1 MTKISEFD
9 ELNQEHMTALFDALR
24 ERCLKNDNFKR
35 QNMYVYDWRLAQK
48 YKVFANR
55 HIPYG
60 VFAKMPELFNVNN
73 IPHVVGVP
81 RPCRYTFCQLYRNV
95 GADNVRRVMYNNR
108 RQKWLDSLGDENVV
122 S

>member
-9 ELNQEHMTALFDALR
+9 ELNQEHMTALFQALK
-24 ERCLKNDNFKR
+24 ERCSKDANFKR
-35 QNMYVYDWRLAQK
+35 QNMYVYDWRLGRK
-48 YKVFANR
+48 FDVFTNR
-55 HIPYG
+55 HIQYG

-73 IPHVVGVP
+73 MPEVAGIP

-95 GADNVRRVMYNNR
+95 GADNVRRAMYNNR

>member
-9 ELNQEHMTALFDALR
+9 ELNQEHMTALLSALR
-24 ERCLKNDNFKR
+24 ERCLKNANFKR

-81 RPCRYTFCQLYRNV
+81 PLSVYILSTL
-95 GADNVRRVMYNNR
+95 
-108 RQKWLDSLGDENVV
+108 
-122 S
+122 

>member
-9 ELNQEHMTALFDALR
+9 EQNQEHMTALFQALCEKCSKDA
-24 ERCLKNDNFKR
+24 NFKR

-48 YKVFANR
+48 FSVFNNR
-55 HIPYG
+55 HIQFG
-60 VFAKMPELFNVNN
+60 TFAKMADLFNVNN
-73 IPHVVGVP
+73 LTDGGVA
-81 RPCRYTFCQLYRNV
+81 RAYRYTFTSIYRNV

>member
-9 ELNQEHMTALFDALR
+9 ELNQEHMTALFEALR
-24 ERCLKNDNFKR
+24 ERCSRDATFKR
-35 QNMYVYDWRLAQK
+35 RNMYVYDWRLAQQHAI
-48 YKVFANR
+48 FTNR
-55 HIPYG
+55 HISYG
-60 VFAKMPELFNVNN
+60 TFAKMADLFNVKNM
-73 IPHVVGVP
+73 PHVVGLP

-95 GADNVRRVMYNNR
+95 GADNFRRVMYNNR

>member
-9 ELNQEHMTALFDALR
+9 ELNQEHMTALFQALQ
-24 ERCLKNDNFKR
+24 ERCSKNADFKR
-35 QNMYVYDWRLAQK
+35 QNMYVYDWRLSRK
-48 YKVFANR
+48 YNVFNNR

-60 VFAKMPELFNVNN
+60 IFAKMPELFNVNN
-73 IPHVVGVP
+73 MPHVVGVP
-81 RPCRYTFCQLYRNV
+81 RPCRYIFCQLYRNV

>member
-9 ELNQEHMTALFDALR
+9 ELNQEHMTALFQALK
-24 ERCLKNDNFKR
+24 ERCSKDANFKR
-35 QNMYVYDWRLAQK
+35 QNMYVYDWRLARK
-48 YKVFANR
+48 YKVFESR
-55 HIPYG
+55 HIQYG
-60 VFAKMPELFNVNN
+60 VFAKMAELFNVNN
-73 IPHVVGVP
+73 MPSVVGYP

>member
-9 ELNQEHMTALFDALR
+9 ELNQEHMTALFQALR
-24 ERCLKNDNFKR
+24 EKCSKDANFKR
-35 QNMYVYDWRLAQK
+35 QNMYVYDWRLSRQ
-48 YKVFANR
+48 YDVFKNR
-55 HIPYG
+55 HIQYG
-60 VFAKMPELFNVNN
+60 VFAKMPELFNVKNMPQVAG
-73 IPHVVGVP
+73 IP

>member
-9 ELNQEHMTALFDALR
+9 ELNQEHMSALFQALC
-24 ERCLKNDNFKR
+24 EKCFKEPDFK
-35 QNMYVYDWRLAQK
+35 QKNMYVYEWRLAKK

-55 HIPYG
+55 HVQYG
-60 VFAKMPELFNVNN
+60 TFAKMAELFNVKNM
-73 IPHVVGVP
+73 PHLVGVP
-81 RPCRYTFCQLYRNV
+81 RPCRYTFCTLYRNV
-95 GADNVRRVMYNNR
+95 GAENVRRVMYNNR

>member
-9 ELNQEHMTALFDALR
+9 ELNQEHMTALFQALQ
-24 ERCLKNDNFKR
+24 ERCSKNADFKR
-35 QNMYVYDWRLAQK
+35 QNMYVYDWRLGQK
-48 YKVFANR
+48 YKEFNNR
-55 HIPYG
+55 HIQFG
-60 VFAKMPELFNVNN
+60 TFAKMAELFNVNN
-73 IPHVVGVP
+73 MPHVVGVP
-81 RPCRYTFCQLYRNV
+81 RPCRYTFCNLYTNV

>member
-9 ELNQEHMTALFDALR
+9 ELNQEHMSALYQALC
-24 ERCLKNDNFKR
+24 EKCSKNPAFAR
-35 QNMYVYDWRLAQK
+35 QNMYVYDWRLARQ
-48 YKVFANR
+48 YNVFNNR
-55 HIPYG
+55 HIPYST
-60 VFAKMPELFNVNN
+60 FAKMAELFNVKNM
-73 IPHVVGVP
+73 PHLVGVP
-81 RPCRYTFCQLYRNV
+81 RPCRYTFCSLYRNV